1 MASYKKRENGKWSVR
16 FREMDPDGKIINKR
30 LSGFDT
36 KPEAVLAYEDYKNG
50 YQYIAPVAPTVH
62 TVAELTDAYLN
73 HAKTR
78 IKESSFYTIVGKIN
92 KHIIP
97 VLGNYPVKA
106 LTPAVILHWQQL
118 NSEYSYKYQVG
129 LRQQLGSI
137 LIFGQR
143 YYDLPNPLIKTEP
156 LRRLD
161 RPKEQNIWTPVEF
174 EKFLSVVDDPVY
186 RCLYRFLFVS
196 GCRKGE
202 ALALYFDD
210 IDVDKNTVSICKSLT
225 RKTKGSPWAVTT
237 TKNTC
242 SDRIVPIPHELVEE
256 MLSLCTSVDNR
267 FVFGGDAP
275 LAENTLRR
283 YHLKWCSAAGVHK
296 IRIHDIRHSCASY
309 LISSG
314 VNPVAVAR
322 RLGHADVK
330 MTLNTYSHVLPS
342 DEDEVIKLMSK
353 I

>member
-16 FREMDPDGKIINKR
+16 FREFDRDGRVINKR
-30 LSGFDT
+30 LSGFDS
-36 KPEAVLAYEDYKNG
+36 KPEAVRAYEDYKNG

-62 TVAELTDAYLN
+62 TVAELTEAYLN
-73 HAKTR
+73 YSKLR
-78 IKESSFYTIVGKIN
+78 LKESSFYTIVGKIN

-97 VLGNYPVKA
+97 FLGHYPVKA
-106 LTPAVILHWQQL
+106 LTPAILLNWQQL

-129 LRQQLGSI
+129 IRQQLGAI
-137 LIFGQR
+137 LIFGER

-156 LRRLD
+156 PRRLEH
-161 RPKEQNIWTPVEF
+161 PKEQNIWSLDEF
-174 EKFLSVVDDPVY
+174 EKFLAVVDNPVY
-186 RCLYRFLFVS
+186 RCLYRFLFIT

-202 ALALYFDD
+202 ALALSFDD
-210 IDVDKNTVSICKSLT
+210 VDAFKNTVSICKSLT
-225 RKTKGSPWAVTT
+225 RKTKDAPWAVTT

-242 SDRIVPIPHELVEE
+242 SDRVVSIPQGLIEE
-256 MLSLCTSVDNR
+256 MLSLRTSIDDR
-267 FVFGGDAP
+267 FVFGGAAP

-283 YHLKWCSAAGVHK
+283 YHLKWCSAAGVKK
-296 IRIHDIRHSCASY
+296 IRIHDLRHSCASY

-322 RLGHADVK
+322 RLGHADIK

-342 DEDEVIKLMSK
+342 DENDVINLMSK